1 MHVNDAEGY
10 GRIVVAGVVVPA
22 EYDAA
27 VRRVLAHPRFQP
39 GMPLVFDLRAAD
51 LSRLTAEAFRGF
63 AVINQDF
70 AGRRGRARSALLV
83 ADDLQFGLL
92 RMYEVLGAT
101 QNLEN
106 RVFRDLDDAIAW
118 ARGDAADASDAADA

>member
-1 MHVNDAEGY
+1 MHVNEAEGY
-10 GRIVVAGVVVPA
+10 GRIVVAGVVEPD

-51 LSRLTAEAFRGF
+51 LSRLSAEAFRGF
-63 AVINQDF
+63 AVTNQDF

-106 RVFRDLDDAIAW
+106 RVFRDLADAIAW
-118 ARGDAADASDAADA
+118 ARGDAANAADAADA

>member
-1 MHVNDAEGY
+1 MQVVMHVNDAEGY

-51 LSRLTAEAFRGF
+51 LTQLSAEAFRSF
-63 AVINQDF
+63 AVTNQDV
-70 AGRRGRARSALLV
+70 AARRGRARSAIVV

-106 RVFRDLDDAIAW
+106 RVFRELAAAIAW
-118 ARGDAADASDAADA
+118 ARDGAAGA